1 MKEKEKTRCGY
12 VVVIGKP
19 NVGKST
25 LMNQLLK
32 TNLSIVTHKAQTT
45 RNKILSILTED
56 YYQIVFLDTPGILKP
71 KYELQR
77 FMESEITS
85 SLREADIILQIMD
98 ASDIG
103 KKNIKEKDIDYKE
116 LIKDKKLIVILNKID
131 LLSKEDVLKAISVLY
146 TKFNYENIVPVS
158 ALNATNIDELK
169 NLIITNLPESP
180 FLYNKDTLTDKP
192 EKFFV
197 AEIIRQKILELFHE
211 EIPYSVF
218 VVVREFKERAR
229 GKDYVNA
236 EIILERESQKV
247 ILLGKKGEKIKRLGR
262 LARKDIESFL
272 GKDVYLELFVKIR
285 RDWRK
290 DKRFIKDNLT

>member
-1 MKEKEKTRCGY
+1 MRENEKTCCGY

-32 TNLSIVTHKAQTT
+32 TNLSIVTRKAQTT
-45 RNKILSILTED
+45 RNTILGILTEN

-77 FMESEITS
+77 FMVSEITS

-103 KKNIKEKDIDYKE
+103 KRDTQEGGIDDKE
-116 LIKDKKLIVILNKID
+116 LIKDKKLIIVLNKID
-131 LLSKEDVLKAISVLY
+131 LISKEDVLKAISVLN
-146 TKFNYENIVPVS
+146 TKFNYENIVPIS
-158 ALNATNIDELK
+158 ALNATNIEELK
-169 NLIITNLPESP
+169 NLIVASLPESH
-180 FLYNKDTLTDKP
+180 FLYDKETLTDKP

-197 AEIIRQKILELFHE
+197 TEIIRQKILELFHE

-218 VVVREFKERAR
+218 VVVREFKERKK
-229 GKDYVNA
+229 GKDYINA

-247 ILLGKKGEKIKRLGR
+247 ILLGKKGEKIKKLGR

-285 RDWRK
+285 KDWRK
-290 DKRFIKDNLT
+290 DKKFIKDNLT

>member
-1 MKEKEKTRCGY
+1 MKENEKPRCGY
-12 VVVIGKP
+12 IVVIGKP

-32 TNLSIVTHKAQTT
+32 VNLSIVTRKAQTT
-45 RNKILSILTED
+45 RNTILGILTEN

-77 FMESEITS
+77 FMVSEITS

-103 KKNIKEKDIDYKE
+103 KRDTQEGGIDDKE
-116 LIKDKKLIVILNKID
+116 LIKDKKLIIVLNKID
-131 LLSKEDVLKAISVLY
+131 LISKEDVLKAISVLN
-146 TKFNYENIVPVS
+146 TKFNYENIVPIS
-158 ALNATNIDELK
+158 ALNATNIEELK
-169 NLIITNLPESP
+169 NLIVASLPESH
-180 FLYNKDTLTDKP
+180 FLYDKETLTDKP

-197 AEIIRQKILELFHE
+197 TEIIRQKILELFHE

-218 VVVREFKERAR
+218 VVVREFKERKK
-229 GKDYVNA
+229 GKDYINA

-247 ILLGKKGEKIKRLGR
+247 ILLGKKGEKIKKLGR
-262 LARKDIESFL
+262 LARKDIERFL

-285 RDWRK
+285 KDWRK
-290 DKRFIKDNLT
+290 DKRFIKDNLA

>member
-1 MKEKEKTRCGY
+1 MKDNRKTLCGY
-12 VVVIGKP
+12 VAVIGKP

-32 TNLSIVTHKAQTT
+32 VNLSVVTSKAQTT

-56 YYQIVFLDTPGILKP
+56 YYQIVFLDTPGILMP

-77 FMESEITS
+77 FMVSEITS

-98 ASDIG
+98 VSDIR
-103 KKNIKEKDIDYKE
+103 KKEIQERGIDYKE
-116 LIKDKKLIVILNKID
+116 LIKDKKIIVVLNKID
-131 LLSKEDVLKAISVLY
+131 LLSKEEVLKAISVLS

-158 ALNATNIDELK
+158 ALNATNIDELRK
-169 NLIITNLPESP
+169 LIVTNLPESP

-218 VVVREFKERAR
+218 VVVREFKEREK
-229 GKDYVNA
+229 GKDYINA

-247 ILLGKKGEKIKRLGR
+247 IILGKKGEKIKRLGR
-262 LARKDIESFL
+262 HARKDIESFL

-285 RDWRK
+285 KDWRK
-290 DKRFIKDNLT
+290 NKQFIKDNLA